1 MESINPPSHL
11 AGEFEVE
18 HAASDTVTDVTAD
31 ANAAGACVTL
41 GWLRGLPVPAGPI
54 RHVAASEPQA
64 FAINV
69 RSKKYDW
76 NLQLTVR
83 ARQNLRRVV
92 PRKLLR
98 CRRAWPTRFS
108 TSVSS

>member
-41 GWLRGLPVPAGPI
+41 GWLRGFLSRPDRFVTLQQVNRKHSPSMCGA
-54 RHVAASEPQA
+54 
-64 FAINV
+64 
-69 RSKKYDW
+69 RS
-76 NLQLTVR
+76 TTGT
-83 ARQNLRRVV
+83 
-92 PRKLLR
+92 
-98 CRRAWPTRFS
+98 C
-108 TSVSS
+108 SSR